1 MSKLLYN
8 KPWILQRADPY
19 VYRHTDGTYYFTASV
34 PAYDGIVLR
43 RSDTL
48 AGLADAQETEVW
60 HKHES
65 GIMSCHI
72 WAPELHYINGAW
84 YIYYAGGD
92 KDDIWQIR
100 PYVLECKD
108 ADPITG
114 TWTEKGKMGRLTM
127 TFFPSRLFLWTAPC
141 LRTRVNGIISGRKR

>member
-1 MSKLLYN
+1 MCTG
-8 KPWILQRADPY
+8 IR
-19 VYRHTDGTYYFTASV
+19 TALTIS
-34 PAYDGIVLR
+34 PHPCRAYDGIVLR

-48 AGLADAQETEVW
+48 AGLADAPETEIW

-72 WAPELHYINGAW
+72 WAPELHYIDGAW

-92 KDDIWQIR
+92 KDDVWQIR

-108 ADPITG
+108 ADPILRYMDG
-114 TWTEKGKMGRLTM
+114 KRKNGKG
-127 TFFPSRLFLWTAPC
+127 
-141 LRTRVNGIISGRKR
+141 